1 MSGDHHK
8 KLDKL
13 ISYIEEN
20 LRAKQSSGIKFVDP
34 RNLKQKLLRKQ
45 NYVIFGRRGSG
56 KTSLV
61 KSIESSDSNIPI
73 YLNLEVF
80 KDITFPNIILQILC
94 ESFKSFK
101 KVMKKTFPVYKMRCK
116 PLKFRKKLKKEIKKI
131 KKYIHSPDK
140 GEREQRTITHQEGKA
155 GADFKGILKGMLKK
169 SKQTEVAQTIPV
181 DKLNK
186 LRLNLPS
193 YKEIFNELSS
203 LNKNKSVFLIFDDL
217 YFISKEIQPKLIDYF
232 HLISKETPTFLK
244 IATIKYRS
252 KLYQREQGSF
262 IGVEL
267 GNDALEIDMDYTLD
281 KFEELQNFMKQL
293 LQTANN
299 ESRARLK
306 PIELFSKDGFIQL
319 CLASGGVP
327 RDFLALFAKLVEDLK
342 ISKKTRTKIGKVEV
356 NKKAIASIKSKLDTF
371 NIVSEKESEIL
382 DTYLNM
388 FKRKIYSENRTNAF
402 LIAKQDFE
410 ECSQA
415 KQAIKELVDLRLIH
429 LLNNNTSSA
438 PSDGR
443 SYEAYILDVGLYE
456 NPRPRNFDQ
465 IHPGLKEKKSRK
477 DKIRAAPKISLHDLE
492 AEVNKK
498 GLPGQLEISE

>member
-1 MSGDHHK
+1 
-8 KLDKL
+8 
-13 ISYIEEN
+13 
-20 LRAKQSSGIKFVDP
+20 
-34 RNLKQKLLRKQ
+34 
-45 NYVIFGRRGSG
+45 
-56 KTSLV
+56 
-61 KSIESSDSNIPI
+61 
-73 YLNLEVF
+73 
-80 KDITFPNIILQILC
+80 
-94 ESFKSFK
+94 
-101 KVMKKTFPVYKMRCK
+101 
-116 PLKFRKKLKKEIKKI
+116 
-131 KKYIHSPDK
+131 
-140 GEREQRTITHQEGKA
+140 
-155 GADFKGILKGMLKK
+155 
-169 SKQTEVAQTIPV
+169 
-181 DKLNK
+181 
-186 LRLNLPS
+186 
-193 YKEIFNELSS
+193 
-203 LNKNKSVFLIFDDL
+203 
-217 YFISKEIQPKLIDYF
+217 
-232 HLISKETPTFLK
+232 
-244 IATIKYRS
+244 
-252 KLYQREQGSF
+252 
-262 IGVEL
+262 L

-382 DTYLNM
+382 DTYLNI
-388 FKRKIYSENRTNAF
+388 FKRKIYSEKSTNAF
-402 LIAKQDFE
+402 LIAKQDFV
-410 ECSQA
+410 ECPQA
-415 KQAIKELVDLRLIH
+415 KQAVKELVDLRLIH
-429 LLNNNTSSA
+429 LINNNTSSA

-443 SYEAYILDVGLYE
+443 SYEAYMLDVGLYE

-492 AEVNKK
+492 AEVNQK